1 MKKNY
6 QTPSIHVVA
15 MPTQALLTGSVRIQ
29 YLDGFGGYG
38 GSQTESEID

>member
-15 MPTQALLTGSVRIQ
+15 MTAHSLMAGSVRIK
-29 YLDGFGGYG
+29 YLEDFEGYG
-38 GSQTESEID
+38 GSQTEGEID

>member
-15 MPTQALLTGSVRIQ
+15 MTALSLMAGSIRTQ
-29 YLDGFGGYG
+29 YLDGFDGYG
-38 GSQTESEID
+38 GSQTEGEID